1 MIKAIFMVL
10 MTLSSFNTYALE
22 HINWNFQED
31 GPFCPLLGY
40 TFCTMEVYTGDI
52 VKGDAD
58 KLDGYIGK
66 LAKLDSPTR
75 IGMIQ
80 LSSNGGDVEEAL
92 RLGRILRKN
101 KIQVIIPM
109 DSHCYSSCVLL
120 LAGGVARFPVG
131 DVGIH
136 SFYSISSQKPNA
148 DYEQEENIYST
159 TEISIRNYL
168 REMRVSGALM
178 DAMLKISSSDLEII
192 RFDKLKEYGLFGF
205 DPVFHQYLLSNH
217 YLNKKDMH
225 Q

>member
-1 MIKAIFMVL
+1 
-10 MTLSSFNTYALE
+10 
-22 HINWNFQED
+22 
-31 GPFCPLLGY
+31 
-40 TFCTMEVYTGDI
+40 MEVYTGDI

-148 DYEQEENIYST
+148 DYEQEEKIYST

-168 REMRVSGALM
+168 REMRVSGAVM